1 MKPMG
6 SPIRPASAPTKSFR
20 FSLSELSGALADL
33 GVMLPLLLALIRLN
47 GLNAT
52 ASFVG
57 VGLAYLLTAFVY
69 QLPIPVQPL
78 KSVSALAIAL
88 GLPPVIIVSGAI
100 WNAVAFLGM
109 GLTGADRWVRK
120 AFPPP
125 VVRGIQLG
133 LAYLLIRSAWKL
145 AFGLHPGWEGG
156 FNLGGWRLDWATV
169 LVGGSLLLLL
179 LLQRRKPGWAAL
191 SLVLFGVGV
200 SGLHLG
206 LPPLSLR
213 LHLPPMWPFTPDG
226 DQLLQGLWLLA
237 VPQIPLSLGNSIYA
251 TADAA
256 RQYFGKRAQ
265 AVSERRLMLTMGVN
279 DAIAATLGGLPVCHG
294 SGGLTAHVRL
304 GARSGGAPLM
314 LGLGFLGL
322 GLFAGE
328 SSMRVFGLIPF
339 PVLGVL
345 LAYVGVQHAL
355 LARDLRGAWAL
366 STAGLVLILTIL
378 TGNLG
383 VGFISGSVFHAVWSW
398 ISERMMT

>member
-1 MKPMG
+1 
-6 SPIRPASAPTKSFR
+6 
-20 FSLSELSGALADL
+20 
-33 GVMLPLLLALIRLN
+33 
-47 GLNAT
+47 
-52 ASFVG
+52 
-57 VGLAYLLTAFVY
+57 
-69 QLPIPVQPL
+69 
-78 KSVSALAIAL
+78 
-88 GLPPVIIVSGAI
+88 
-100 WNAVAFLGM
+100 
-109 GLTGADRWVRK
+109 
-120 AFPPP
+120 
-125 VVRGIQLG
+125 
-133 LAYLLIRSAWKL
+133 
-145 AFGLHPGWEGG
+145 
-156 FNLGGWRLDWATV
+156 
-169 LVGGSLLLLL
+169 
-179 LLQRRKPGWAAL
+179 
-191 SLVLFGVGV
+191 
-200 SGLHLG
+200 
-206 LPPLSLR
+206 
-213 LHLPPMWPFTPDG
+213 
-226 DQLLQGLWLLA
+226 
-237 VPQIPLSLGNSIYA
+237 
-251 TADAA
+251 
-256 RQYFGKRAQ
+256 
-265 AVSERRLMLTMGVN
+265 MGVN